1 MVNRF
6 GLTVGL
12 LLFTK
17 IFLVTFKYTSAI
29 CYLLILSFAKRLL
42 NLLCCKSC
50 NNFTNSR
57 QRNFYF
63 NTSPFFKKRC
73 TSLLYINGVVL
84 YQLSYP
90 ILSRNR
96 SRTCAWSCCSN
107 QLSYPVLPGEGVE
120 PSTHNL
126 VAGIKYSSN
135 SIQIVITSA
144 LLCFKTLT
152 WFAFCRCIPVL
163 PLSKLLN

>member
-1 MVNRF
+1 
-6 GLTVGL
+6 L
-12 LLFTK
+12 LPGKGIICKAFTE
-17 IFLVTFKYTSAI
+17 FAI
-29 CYLLILSFAKRLL
+29 C
-42 NLLCCKSC
+42 NSC

-63 NTSPFFKKRC
+63 NASPFFKKRC
-73 TSLLYINGVVL
+73 TSLRYINGVVL

-107 QLSYPVLPGEGVE
+107 QLSYPVLPGEGLE
-120 PSTHNL
+120 PSTHNV
-126 VAGIKYSSN
+126 VAGIPYSNN
-135 SIQIVITSA
+135 SIQIVTTSA

-152 WFAFCRCIPVL
+152 WFACCSCIPVL